1 MFQKIQKKIQ
11 EFLKEKG
18 QGVVEYALILGFV
31 AVIAVYLVSQSGMK
45 DAVKNNVD
53 DAKAVLT
60 NMHSE
65 YSSAAGGGGGG

>member
-1 MFQKIQKKIQ
+1 MFQKIQKLIQKI
-11 EFLKEKG
+11 KEKG

>member
-31 AVIAVYLVSQSGMK
+31 AIIAVYLINNSSLRDNVRQNIN
-45 DAVKNNVD
+45 DANAVMTDMHKAYT
-53 DAKAVLT
+53 DAKAST
-60 NMHSE
+60 T
-65 YSSAAGGGGGG
+65 